1 MSVQEII
8 AVEEAVITDNN
19 GNIIPPT
26 VDMYSVDE
34 EIEVS
39 EPDENDIEF

>member
-1 MSVQEII
+1 MPAQEII

-19 GNIIPPT
+19 RNIIPPT

-34 EIEVS
+34 EIEVFQ
-39 EPDENDIEF
+39 PDENDIEF